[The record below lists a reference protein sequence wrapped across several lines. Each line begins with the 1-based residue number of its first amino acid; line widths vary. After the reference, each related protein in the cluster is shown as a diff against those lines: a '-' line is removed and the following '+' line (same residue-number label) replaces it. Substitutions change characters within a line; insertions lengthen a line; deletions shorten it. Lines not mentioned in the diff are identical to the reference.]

1 MHKSILSAIIRNMK
15 TNFLTDS
22 RKEKIEKVS
31 SQRQE
36 GVVIL
41 EDIHDPHN
49 AAAVLR
55 SCDAFGIQKVCFI
68 FEKQEPFNPK
78 RIGAASSS
86 SANKWLDFEV
96 YASTKECIDSLH
108 SRGYVIYGTAL
119 DPKAKSLTE
128 TKLEEKKLGLMFGNE
143 HSGLSSTAI
152 AMADHIIY
160 IPMQGMVQSLNIS
173 VTAAVCLYA
182 LFTTR
187 ESKGLKNYYLDN
199 QSKETLIKEWEEK

>member
-1 MHKSILSAIIRNMK
+1 MK
-15 TNFLTDS
+15 FKFLTDS
-22 RKEKIEKVS
+22 RKKRIEEVVS
-31 SQRQE
+31 KRQE

-108 SRGYVIYGTAL
+108 ERGYTIYGTAL

-128 TKLEEKKLGLMFGNE
+128 SKLEERKLALMFGNE
-143 HSGLSSTAI
+143 HSGLSETAI
-152 AMADHIIY
+152 AMADHILY
-160 IPMQGMVQSLNIS
+160 VPMQGMVQSLNLS

-182 LFTTR
+182 LYTTR
-187 ESKGLKNYYLDN
+187 EGIGLEKYFLDE
-199 QSKETLIKEWEEK
+199 KEKEDLIKQWEVK